1 MDVAQ
6 VQKINALA
14 LDLLK
19 QGLATDRE
27 DAVHQAEK
35 VFLAKSEGY
44 QELRQTMG
52 KADQQVV
59 RQNAPQAVASLTQ
72 EQLQGILE
80 QNSQFL
86 VKTIKEFQEK
96 LAALQAEITVLRN
109 RQTDVIRSPA
119 AGVAASAKPAE
130 KAASNEPHPRLG
142 NYKNEDV
149 SIEKF
154 FNYSHKR

>member
-35 VFLAKSEGY
+35 GFRAKSEGY

-52 KADQQVV
+52 KVEQQVV
-59 RQNAPQAVASLTQ
+59 RQNAPQAAASLTQ

-96 LAALQAEITVLRN
+96 LAALQAEITVLKN
-109 RQTDVIRSPA
+109 RQVEVIRT

-154 FNYSHKR
+154 FNYSHK